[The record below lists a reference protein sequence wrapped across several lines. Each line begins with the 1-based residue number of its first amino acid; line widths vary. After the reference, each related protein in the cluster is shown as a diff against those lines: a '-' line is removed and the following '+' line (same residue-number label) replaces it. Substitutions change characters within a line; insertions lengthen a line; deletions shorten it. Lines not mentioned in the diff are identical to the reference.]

1 MLAQVDLKRLLAYSG
16 IAQIGYIVVAL
27 AGGTSL
33 GLRYAIYYLT
43 AYAFMNLGAF
53 AVAASRSGSDEDG
66 SRLSSYRGLG
76 RRRPW
81 LAAAMTIFLL
91 ALSGLPPTAGFLGK
105 ILILAVTVANGY
117 IWLAAAL
124 IVGTAISLYA
134 YAKVIRAMYAPEEAP
149 RGGDL
154 RPFVPL
160 AWASAA
166 LCAAVVIAMTFYP
179 LTPSNVLPLVR

>member
-1 MLAQVDLKRLLAYSG
+1 
-16 IAQIGYIVVAL
+16 
-27 AGGTSL
+27 
-33 GLRYAIYYLT
+33 
-43 AYAFMNLGAF
+43 
-53 AVAASRSGSDEDG
+53 
-66 SRLSSYRGLG
+66 
-76 RRRPW
+76 
-81 LAAAMTIFLL
+81 MTIFLL

-117 IWLAAAL
+117 IWLAGAL

-134 YAKVIRAMYAPEEAP
+134 YVRVVRAMYAPEEGPNAD
-149 RGGDL
+149 DL

-166 LCAAVVIAMTFYP
+166 LCATVVIALTFYP

>member
-1 MLAQVDLKRLLAYSG
+1 
-16 IAQIGYIVVAL
+16 
-27 AGGTSL
+27 
-33 GLRYAIYYLT
+33 
-43 AYAFMNLGAF
+43 
-53 AVAASRSGSDEDG
+53 
-66 SRLSSYRGLG
+66 
-76 RRRPW
+76 
-81 LAAAMTIFLL
+81 MTIFLL

-134 YAKVIRAMYAPEEAP
+134 YAKVIRAMYAPEEA
-149 RGGDL
+149 RMRGDL

-166 LCAAVVIAMTFYP
+166 LCAVAVIAMTFYP